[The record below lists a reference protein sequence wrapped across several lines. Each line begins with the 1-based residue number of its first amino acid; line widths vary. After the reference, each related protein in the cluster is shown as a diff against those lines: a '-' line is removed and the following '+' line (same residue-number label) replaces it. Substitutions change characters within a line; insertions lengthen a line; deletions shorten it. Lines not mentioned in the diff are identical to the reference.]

1 MKKVLKIIGIAV
13 LVLIVAGTAFLKILG
28 NAPSPTSG
36 YWRKIQAGGKIEAEY
51 LENGPCKTL
60 YYEEKAL
67 QVFEKYEIWYPSGL
81 EDLNNTTLQLY
92 K

>member
-51 LENGPCKTL
+51 LENGAGKTL
-60 YYEEKAL
+60 YYEEKNFL
-67 QVFEKYEIWYPSGL
+67 IKDKEIFSIC
-81 EDLNNTTLQLY
+81 
-92 K
+92 